1 MPFRALILVLLV
13 AASACKNQRPKARY
27 VVPWGT
33 PDSSWTPQTVTSVR
47 GVVADTVRA
56 AIADRLEEGAPKPM
70 NARSWQHVVELY
82 ETYGN
87 SPLWLNENGLRAE
100 RVAALLRALA
110 DADRDA
116 LGLSE
121 YPLSAL
127 GRALEKARAPGALSP
142 DAIAN
147 ADVLLTATY
156 TALGED
162 LLTGQTAPR
171 AMSQDWHIDP
181 RHEDVD
187 SALAGVIRSIAL
199 DKGLAQ
205 FRPEDPDYEAMR
217 KYLVQYREL
226 VSRGGWTTVPKGR
239 ALKPGEADDPVRLTA
254 LRDRLAAEGFIAA
267 NTRIQ
272 PAPAMLQVRDSLIPS
287 KPGTALYDHALAGAV
302 AAYQARHGIGVDSI
316 LGAETVSSMNL
327 PAEYRLEQIAANLE
341 RFRWLPRNLGER
353 YLYVNVPA
361 FQLVAFDSGQQAFEM
376 KVIVGASVEDRNTPV
391 FSDSMTHVVFR
402 PYWNVTD
409 DIANKELWPEIN
421 KDPGYMARNQLETWR
436 ENGKIRLRQLPG
448 PKNSLG
454 LVKFMFPNDFNI
466 YLHDTPNDELFEK
479 DVRAFSHG
487 CIRVEKPAELAQWV
501 LGWDADKVKEYMEEG
516 RDNRTVNLPAK
527 IPVYIVY
534 FTTYVVNGQLYF
546 GNDLYKR
553 DATLADAVK
562 AGALPSEEARR
573 AAEILRRMAAG
584 A

>member
-13 AASACKNQRPKARY
+13 ALSACKNQRPKARY

-33 PDSSWTPQTVTSVR
+33 PDSSWTPQTVASVR
-47 GVVADTVRA
+47 GVPADTVRT
-56 AIADRLEEGAPKPM
+56 AIEARLEEGAPKPM
-70 NARSWQHVVELY
+70 HERSWQHVIELY
-82 ETYGN
+82 EAYGN

-121 YPLSAL
+121 YPLAAL

-162 LLTGQTAPR
+162 LLTGQTSPR

-217 KYLVQYREL
+217 KSLVQYREL
-226 VSRGGWTTVPKGR
+226 VARGGWTTVPKGR
-239 ALKPGEADDPVRLTA
+239 ALRPGEADDPARLTA
-254 LRDRLAAEGFIAA
+254 LRDRLAVEGFIAA

-272 PAPAMLQVRDSLIPS
+272 PAPAMLQVRDSLVPS
-287 KPGTALYDHALAGAV
+287 KPGTALYDRTLAGAV
-302 AAYQARHGIGVDSI
+302 ATYQSRHGIAVDSI

-361 FQLVAFDSGQQAFEM
+361 FQLVGFDSGQQAFEM

-421 KDPGYMARNQLETWR
+421 KDPGYMARNDLETWR
-436 ENGKIRLRQLPG
+436 ENGKIRLRQVPG

-553 DATLADAVK
+553 DAALAEAVK
-562 AGALPSEEARR
+562 AGALPSAEARR
-573 AAEILRRMAAG
+573 AAEILRRMAG